1 VKKLYVALL
10 LLLVVGAIQAEAGT
24 DGTRVQIRRRGSILY
39 RLRRDA
45 DTGKRAALARVLE
58 EYGIHTQ
65 RTLAGGRIRHAVAM
79 APGHATEEALCAEL
93 RSTGAVEYAEPDYL
107 VPPVAVPDDPGFS
120 SQWFHSKINSPGA
133 WDRVR
138 GSNSILVAVCD
149 SGVDSGHPDLAAN
162 LQLPGYNAVDGSED
176 TSPVSSHGTRV
187 AGCIGAVGNN
197 ATGCVGM
204 CWDVSIVPVRIS
216 HRSDGWAY
224 YSDMAAGIRW
234 AADQGAKV
242 INLSYLAAG
251 SYTVNDAAEYLRD
264 RGGLLF
270 IAAGNDGGDMTGV
283 YPDFTASIAIGAT
296 TSSDTRSSWSN
307 YGAFID
313 IVAPGSNIYT
323 TTTSGGYTSTNGTS
337 FASPIA
343 AGLAALIY
351 TVYPPFTPAQV
362 EQIIFTT
369 CVDLGAVGEDNVYGH
384 GRIDAWA
391 ATSRAIELSWIA
403 PQNTPPT
410 AVAEA
415 SPASGEAPLEVTFDG
430 SKSSDPDGAVVAWTW
445 DFGDG
450 ASGGGVRDTHV
461 YSTPGVYAAWLTV
474 TDSRGATATEA
485 VEITVGESR
494 PPLPSLHVHAIRI
507 RAGRTG
513 GRIRAY
519 ATVTVVDDLG
529 KRIRGAR
536 VHASWSRAF
545 EQEQIRK
552 TRPDGRAWFRTDR
565 IEDGG
570 TFTFTVTDIQ
580 KAGWCYDP
588 AMNKTTS
595 ATLTRT
601 TVRKRRPKPNGK

>member
-1 VKKLYVALL
+1 MRRLYVALL
-10 LLLVVGAIQAEAGT
+10 LLLVVGAIQAESGT
-24 DGTRVQIRRRGSILY
+24 DGARVRMRRRGSVLY

-45 DTGKRAALARVLE
+45 DTGKRAALACVLQ
-58 EYGIHTQ
+58 EYGVHTQ
-65 RTLAGGRIRHAVAM
+65 RTFAGGRIRHAAAM
-79 APGHATEEALCAEL
+79 ALGRATEETLCAEL
-93 RSTGAVEYAEPDYL
+93 RATGAVDYAEPDYL

-120 SQWFHSKINSPGA
+120 SQWFHTKINSPGA

-138 GSNSILVAVCD
+138 GGSSILVAVCD
-149 SGVDSGHPDLAAN
+149 TGIDSSHPDLAAN
-162 LQLPGYNAVDGSED
+162 LRLPGYNAVDGSEN

-204 CWDVSIVPVRIS
+204 CWDVSIVPVRFS
-216 HRSDGWAY
+216 NRSDGWAY
-224 YSDMAAGIRW
+224 YSDMAVGIRW

-242 INLSYLAAG
+242 VNLSYLAAG
-251 SYTVNDAAEYLRD
+251 SYTVNDAAEYLRN

-270 IAAGNDGGDMTGV
+270 IAAGNDGGDMSGI
-283 YPDFTASIAIGAT
+283 YPDFPASIAVGAT

-313 IVAPGSNIYT
+313 LVAPGSNIYT

-343 AGLAALIY
+343 AGLAALVY

-362 EQIIFTT
+362 EQTIFTT
-369 CVDLGAVGEDNVYGH
+369 CVDLGAAGEDNFYGH
-384 GRIDAWA
+384 GRIDA
-391 ATSRAIELSWIA
+391 ATATRRAIELSWIV

-415 SPASGEAPLEVTFDG
+415 SPDSGEAPLEVTFDG

-450 ASGGGVRDTHV
+450 ATGGGVRDTHV
-461 YSTPGVYAAWLTV
+461 YSAPGVYTARLTV

-494 PPLPSLHVHAIRI
+494 PALPTLHVHAIRI
-507 RAGRTG
+507 RAGRGG

-519 ATVTVVDDLG
+519 ATVTVVDDRG
-529 KRIRGAR
+529 KCVRGAR
-536 VHASWSRAF
+536 VHASWSGTF
-545 EQEQIRK
+545 EQEQIRT
-552 TRPDGRAWFRTDR
+552 TRPDGRAWFRTGR

-580 KAGWCYDP
+580 KSGWCYDP

-595 ATLTRT
+595 AAITGT
-601 TVRKRRPKPNGK
+601 TVRKSRRKPNGQ